1 MNKLRH
7 KTIGLRP
14 ILAVL
19 VLAGISIGGSFWL
32 FQHNDNTYAYPASC
46 VTDAC
51 HQAYD
56 RAHSSQATA
65 NAFAEQANTL
75 ENEVAKLNAEISALE
90 ADIAMKQEIA
100 NGLAVQI
107 EENQNKLNLQQAAL
121 AKLLVDMHFESET
134 DAITLLASS
143 ESLGD
148 LAEKQSRQNNFKDQV
163 ASSAEQIKT
172 IKDDLENQ
180 KINMDALIA
189 SAEENRNQISA
200 KRNQQNALRV
210 KYENDSAAFERDA
223 AAARETMQKEI
234 AAEIARNN
242 RGGTVGDG
250 VNTYPW
256 AANCPRDDSNYLS
269 RLNNGTVIGGY
280 VCQCTS
286 YAGWKAYE
294 YYGVVINSWGN
305 AKTWGSGAVASGYKV
320 SSTPAAHTVGYSTA
334 GVYGH
339 VVWIESVNSNGTVNL
354 TEYNNASSS
363 KSGLPGDF
371 GARYNVPASAYRY
384 IYFR

>member
-1 MNKLRH
+1 MSRKKH
-7 KTIGLRP
+7 KTIGLRVF
-14 ILAVL
+14 LAVL
-19 VLAGISIGGSFWL
+19 ILAGVSMAGSFWL
-32 FQHNDNTYAYPASC
+32 FQHEDETFAYPASC

-56 RAHSSQATA
+56 RAQNSQATA
-65 NAFAEQANTL
+65 NALAEQANTL
-75 ENEVAKLNAEISALE
+75 ESEVAKLNAEISALE
-90 ADIAMKQEIA
+90 DDIAVKQEIA

-107 EENQNKLNLQQAAL
+107 EENQTKLNLQQAAL

-148 LAEKQSRQNNFKDQV
+148 LAEKQNRQNNFKDQV
-163 ASSAEQIKT
+163 ATSAEQIKT
-172 IKDDLENQ
+172 VKDDLENQ
-180 KINMDALIA
+180 KINMEALIA
-189 SAEENRNQISA
+189 SAEENRAQISA
-200 KRNQQNALRV
+200 KRNQQYALKV
-210 KYENDSAAFERDA
+210 KYESDSAAYERDA

-250 VNTYPW
+250 INSYPW
-256 AANCPRDDSNYLS
+256 AAKCPRDDSNYLS
-269 RLNNGTVIGGY
+269 RLNDGTVIGGY

-294 YYGVVINSWGN
+294 YYGVVINTWGN
-305 AKTWGSGAVASGYKV
+305 ARTWGSGALASGYKV
-320 SSTPAAHTVGYSTA
+320 SSTPAAHTVGYSSA
-334 GVYGH
+334 GIYGH
-339 VVWIESVNSNGTVNL
+339 VVWVESVNSNGTINL
-354 TEYNNASSS
+354 TEYNNASSA

-384 IYFR
+384 IYFK

>member
-1 MNKLRH
+1 MSRKKH
-7 KTIGLRP
+7 KTIGLRVF
-14 ILAVL
+14 LAVL
-19 VLAGISIGGSFWL
+19 ILAGVSMAGSFWL
-32 FQHNDNTYAYPASC
+32 FQHEDETFAYPASC

-56 RAHSSQATA
+56 RAQNSQATA
-65 NAFAEQANTL
+65 NALAEQANTL
-75 ENEVAKLNAEISALE
+75 ESEVAKLNAEISALE
-90 ADIAMKQEIA
+90 DDIAVKQEIA

-107 EENQNKLNLQQAAL
+107 EENQTKLNLQQAAL

-148 LAEKQSRQNNFKDQV
+148 LAEKQNRQNNFKDQV
-163 ASSAEQIKT
+163 ATSAEQIKT
-172 IKDDLENQ
+172 VKDDLENQ
-180 KINMDALIA
+180 KINMEALIA
-189 SAEENRNQISA
+189 SAEENRAQISA
-200 KRNQQNALRV
+200 KRNQQYALKV
-210 KYENDSAAFERDA
+210 KYESDSAAYERDA

-250 VNTYPW
+250 TNSYPW
-256 AANCPRDDSNYLS
+256 ATKCPRDDSNYLS
-269 RLNNGTVIGGY
+269 RLNDGTVIGGY

-294 YYGVVINSWGN
+294 YYGVVINTWGN
-305 AKTWGSGAVASGYKV
+305 ARTWGSGALASGYKV
-320 SSTPAAHTVGYSTA
+320 SSTPAAHTVGYSSA
-334 GVYGH
+334 GIYGH
-339 VVWIESVNSNGTVNL
+339 VVWVESVNSNGTINL
-354 TEYNNASSS
+354 TEYNNASSA

-384 IYFR
+384 IYFK

>member
-1 MNKLRH
+1 MSRKKH
-7 KTIGLRP
+7 KTIGLRVF
-14 ILAVL
+14 LAVL
-19 VLAGISIGGSFWL
+19 ILAGVSMAGSFWL
-32 FQHNDNTYAYPASC
+32 FQHEDETFAYPASC

-56 RAHSSQATA
+56 RAQNSQATA
-65 NAFAEQANTL
+65 NALAEQANTL
-75 ENEVAKLNAEISALE
+75 ESEVAKLNAEISALE
-90 ADIAMKQEIA
+90 DDIAVKQEIA

-107 EENQNKLNLQQAAL
+107 EENQTKLNLQQAAL

-148 LAEKQSRQNNFKDQV
+148 LAEKQNRQNNFKDQV
-163 ASSAEQIKT
+163 ATSAEQIKAV
-172 IKDDLENQ
+172 KDDLENQ
-180 KINMDALIA
+180 KINMEALIA
-189 SAEENRNQISA
+189 SAEENRAQISA
-200 KRNQQNALRV
+200 KRNQQYALKV
-210 KYENDSAAFERDA
+210 KYESDSAAYERDA

-250 VNTYPW
+250 INSYPW
-256 AANCPRDDSNYLS
+256 AAKCPRDDSNYLS
-269 RLNNGTVIGGY
+269 RLNDGTVIGGY

-294 YYGVVINSWGN
+294 YYGVVINTWGN
-305 AKTWGSGAVASGYKV
+305 ARTWGSGALASGYKV
-320 SSTPAAHTVGYSTA
+320 SSTPAAHTVGYSSA
-334 GVYGH
+334 GIYGH
-339 VVWIESVNSNGTVNL
+339 VVWVESVNSNGTINL
-354 TEYNNASSS
+354 TEYNNASSA

-384 IYFR
+384 IYFK

>member
-1 MNKLRH
+1 MVRQKH
-7 KTIGLRP
+7 KTPGLRI
-14 ILAVL
+14 ILIVGL
-19 VLAGISIGGSFWL
+19 LASLSALSGFWL
-32 FQHNDNTYAYPASC
+32 FQHQESTYAYPASC

-51 HQAYD
+51 HEAYD
-56 RAHSSQATA
+56 RAQASQATA
-65 NAFAEQANTL
+65 NALAEQANTL
-75 ENEVAKLNAEISALE
+75 ENEVARLNAEIAALE

-100 NGLAVQI
+100 NGLAIQI
-107 EENQNKLNLQQAAL
+107 DENQNKLNLQQAAL
-121 AKLLVDMHFESET
+121 AKLLVDMHFEGET

-163 ASSAEQIKT
+163 ATSAEQIKT
-172 IKDDLENQ
+172 VKDDLENQ
-180 KINMDALIA
+180 KANMEALIA
-189 SAEENRNQISA
+189 SAEENRSQIAS
-200 KRNQQNALRV
+200 KRNQQYNLKV
-210 KYENDSAAFERDA
+210 KYEHDSAAFERDA

-250 VNTYPW
+250 INSYPW
-256 AANCPRDDSNYLS
+256 AGNCPRDDSNYLS
-269 RLNNGTVIGGY
+269 RLNDGTVIGGY

-294 YYGVVINSWGN
+294 YFGVVINSWGN
-305 AKTWGSGAVASGYKV
+305 ARTWGSGAIANGYKV
-320 SSTPAAHTVGYSTA
+320 SSTPAAHTVGYSSA

-354 TEYNNASSS
+354 TEYNNASSA

-384 IYFR
+384 IYFQ